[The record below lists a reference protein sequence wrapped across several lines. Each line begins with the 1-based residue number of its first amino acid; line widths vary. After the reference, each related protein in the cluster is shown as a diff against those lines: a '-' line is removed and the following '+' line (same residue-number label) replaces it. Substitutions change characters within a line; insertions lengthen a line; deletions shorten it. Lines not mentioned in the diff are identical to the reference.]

1 MKNLMMVVFIL
12 IQAVTT
18 VYCMDKI
25 LDDKTNYK
33 SIKNILLICL
43 LVFLTRINW
52 IYNNSYITMIFSI
65 TIIAFCNYYIRE
77 NKRLTEIVSA
87 TFVYFLINIVSE
99 VICSSLLLL
108 FQSKEQIIVLTSN
121 EIYKNMIS
129 SAIFFITTF
138 IFYFE

>member
-33 SIKNILLICL
+33 SIKNILLICS

-121 EIYKNMIS
+121 KFNIVKALVFLFHI
-129 SAIFFITTF
+129 ICFTHCV
-138 IFYFE
+138 

>member
-87 TFVYFLINIVSE
+87 TFVYFLIKRTPMHSGP
-99 VICSSLLLL
+99 
-108 FQSKEQIIVLTSN
+108 Q
-121 EIYKNMIS
+121 
-129 SAIFFITTF
+129 
-138 IFYFE
+138 